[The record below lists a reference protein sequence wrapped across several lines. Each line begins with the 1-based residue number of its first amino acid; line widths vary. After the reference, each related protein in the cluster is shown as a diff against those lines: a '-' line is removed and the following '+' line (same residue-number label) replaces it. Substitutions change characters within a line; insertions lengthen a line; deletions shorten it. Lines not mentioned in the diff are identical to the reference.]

1 MPLIDSNCLCFIL
14 RIRNILHSLNH
25 ISINA
30 VFVRVARYLLH
41 QIVTVRPIHQG
52 FFSATAPKGELT
64 QQHEICKRKAN
75 APPCVLG
82 ELSRACCLADSAGL
96 CKDLATRWHNSCTR
110 EQQEKE
116 TERER
121 VREGWSIY
129 YFCWA
134 GGSKSKA
141 KA

>member
-1 MPLIDSNCLCFIL
+1 M
-14 RIRNILHSLNH
+14 
-25 ISINA
+25 
-30 VFVRVARYLLH
+30 
-41 QIVTVRPIHQG
+41 RPIHQG
-52 FFSATAPKGELT
+52 FVSATAPKGELT

-116 TERER
+116 IERER
-121 VREGWSIY
+121 EEGAFII
-129 YFCWA
+129 FVGQA
-134 GGSKSKA
+134 AAKA
-141 KA
+141 KQKRSD